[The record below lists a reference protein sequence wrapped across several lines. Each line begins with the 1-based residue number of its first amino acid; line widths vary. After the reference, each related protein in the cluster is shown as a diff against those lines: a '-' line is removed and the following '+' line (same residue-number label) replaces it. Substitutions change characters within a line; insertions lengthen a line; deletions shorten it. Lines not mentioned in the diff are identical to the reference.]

1 LSFLVQHQYGIVV
14 FLSAILVVSLSNLV
28 AIHRLGGRRFGKRR
42 NRLDLQPERT
52 PKVSVL
58 VPTRN
63 EERNVERCVRSI
75 LAQEYPNFE
84 IIILDDSEDRTPDI
98 VRSLASD
105 CRLHL
110 LTGRPLPPGWIGKS
124 WACHQ
129 LANAAT
135 GELLLFTDA
144 DTLHHP
150 SMLRDAVATLYARGL
165 DFVSAIPCQELHSW
179 AERLVIPVLPWS
191 LHTFFPIGLA
201 RRLRL
206 PALAAAVGQFMLF
219 RKEAY
224 AVVGG
229 HKEVRRS
236 VLDDVSLAQQVVRNG
251 LSWTLMDANARISVR
266 MYRSFKEVWGGL
278 SKNLFAIF
286 GHNLPLFCFV
296 WVWLFWVAW
305 EPPLLLVLRATRALT
320 IPAEIV
326 VPAAVATSLCLL
338 LWLISNLRFRIPL
351 IQAALHP
358 VTMLLML
365 FIAARSV
372 IWYALGRGTW
382 KGRPLWPADGSETT
396 EQRCG

>member
-1 LSFLVQHQYGIVV
+1 MSFLVQHQYGIVG
-14 FLSAILVVSLSNLV
+14 FLSVILVVSLSNLV
-28 AIHRLGGRRFGKRR
+28 AIHRLGGRRFIKRKSQSDR
-42 NRLDLQPERT
+42 QPERT

-63 EERNVERCVRSI
+63 EERNVEPCIRSL
-75 LAQEYPNFE
+75 LAQEYPDFE
-84 IIILDDSEDRTPDI
+84 IIVLDDSEDQTPDI
-98 VRSLASD
+98 LRSIASD
-105 CRLHL
+105 SRLRL
-110 LTGRPLPPGWIGKS
+110 ITGRPLPPGWIGKS

-129 LANAAT
+129 LANAAA

-150 SMLRDAVATLYARGL
+150 SMLRDAAATLYARGL
-165 DFVSAIPCQELHSW
+165 DFLSAIPRQLLHTW

-201 RRLRL
+201 RRLRI
-206 PALAAAVGQFMLF
+206 PALSTAAGQFMLF

-224 AVVGG
+224 VVIGG
-229 HKEVRRS
+229 HEKVRRS

-251 LSWTLMDANARISVR
+251 LSWTLMDANARTSVR
-266 MYRSFKEVWGGL
+266 MYRSFKEVWDGL

-286 GHNLPLFCFV
+286 GYNLPFFCFV
-296 WVWLFWVAW
+296 WAWLFWVAW
-305 EPPLLLVLRATRALT
+305 EPPLLLVLRATRALS

-326 VPAAVATSLCLL
+326 TPAALATGLCLL
-338 LWLISNLRFRIPL
+338 LWLISDLRFRIPL

-372 IWYALGRGTW
+372 TWHALGRGTW
-382 KGRPLWPADGSETT
+382 KGRPLRPVDHSDVTK
-396 EQRCG
+396 

>member
-1 LSFLVQHQYGIVV
+1 LSFLVQHQYGIVG
-14 FLSAILVVSLSNLV
+14 FLSVILVVSLSNLV
-28 AIHRLGGRRFGKRR
+28 AIHRLGGRRFIKRKSQSDR
-42 NRLDLQPERT
+42 QPERT

-63 EERNVERCVRSI
+63 EERNVEPCIRSL
-75 LAQEYPNFE
+75 LAQEYPDFE
-84 IIILDDSEDRTPDI
+84 IIVLDDSEDQTPDI
-98 VRSLASD
+98 LRSLASD
-105 CRLHL
+105 SRLHL

-129 LANAAT
+129 LANAAA

-150 SMLRDAVATLYARGL
+150 SMLRDAAATLYARGL
-165 DFVSAIPCQELHSW
+165 DFLSAIPRQLLHTW

-201 RRLRL
+201 RRLRI
-206 PALAAAVGQFMLF
+206 PALSTAAGQFMLF

-224 AVVGG
+224 VVIGG
-229 HKEVRRS
+229 HKKVRRS

-251 LSWTLMDANARISVR
+251 LSWTLMDANARTSVR
-266 MYRSFKEVWGGL
+266 MYRSFKEVWDGL

-286 GHNLPLFCFV
+286 GYNLPFFCFV
-296 WVWLFWVAW
+296 WAWLFWVAW
-305 EPPLLLVLRATRALT
+305 EPPLLLVLRATRALS

-326 VPAAVATSLCLL
+326 TPAALATGLCLL
-338 LWLISNLRFRIPL
+338 LWLISDLRFRIPL

-372 IWYALGRGTW
+372 TWHALGRGTW
-382 KGRPLWPADGSETT
+382 KGRPLRPVDHSDVTK
-396 EQRCG
+396 